1 MRKVV
6 GFIVIFI
13 LFILLNF
20 SFIYLLKHINPYELN
35 FDNINIDY
43 NDVEY
48 ENLYQITYGSITQY
62 INEETVTDSSEYII
76 DNKLISNSNAK
87 KYFVG
92 QYLQDDKIKKGAN
105 IRIIS
110 MEEKNDKID
119 IEYVV
124 SKNILINFQIDS
136 KYINYINEKNEMH
149 VTINDEEIPA
159 SIVQIGPNIQDN
171 DKFILKVLLDDTQVI
186 SRPGSKVNLNLAI
199 AKKENVLCVPKDC
212 LYMDGLGQPFVM
224 VKEGESVEIR
234 KVEIGIQDDEDV
246 EIIEGLLDGDILVEK
261 D

>member
-1 MRKVV
+1 M
-6 GFIVIFI
+6 
-13 LFILLNF
+13 
-20 SFIYLLKHINPYELN
+20 N

-92 QYLQDDKIKKGAN
+92 QYLQDDTIKKGAN

-124 SKNILINFQIDS
+124 SK
-136 KYINYINEKNEMH
+136 KY
-149 VTINDEEIPA
+149 T
-159 SIVQIGPNIQDN
+159 
-171 DKFILKVLLDDTQVI
+171 DKFSNRFKIYQ
-186 SRPGSKVNLNLAI
+186 
-199 AKKENVLCVPKDC
+199 
-212 LYMDGLGQPFVM
+212 LY
-224 VKEGESVEIR
+224 K
-234 KVEIGIQDDEDV
+234 
-246 EIIEGLLDGDILVEK
+246 
-261 D
+261 